1 MGRNETL
8 KRPAKKEAKTEGTT
22 LEMTGAID

>member
-1 MGRNETL
+1 MYIYGYQIDN
-8 KRPAKKEAKTEGTT
+8 KYQEAKTEGTA